1 MNDLVCLALGA
12 LLGTLGGQAPHG
24 LDTEPRVALVP
35 GSNET
40 PAPGSE
46 DDKSWLTA
54 QAGGTG
60 ILLGGGQGQGSQ
72 TDAGPS
78 QAGVVEP
85 AVIHIEEWRFPRFY
99 CGSPDVPPTPAACL
113 NDITQVGPVLR
124 TCVDGSQGQDPLF
137 RRQVDAAGLA
147 VTGWTQV
154 DDGCPQDDAAVV
166 LTSEEFRR
174 LPLAASVPTFQP
186 AGGRA
191 LVNKDLIVFTD
202 PAPQEL
208 STVILG
214 APVQVR
220 ATPVEFAWDFGDGSA
235 PLVTTDPGRPYPD
248 YSVAHLYA
256 SRGTFEVQ
264 LVTTWQGVY
273 QVAGAGPWLAVAGT
287 AQTTSAAYAVGI
299 EEARTYL
306 VQGSQG

>member
-1 MNDLVCLALGA
+1 MRR
-12 LLGTLGGQAPHG
+12 G
-24 LDTEPRVALVP
+24 L
-35 GSNET
+35 
-40 PAPGSE
+40 
-46 DDKSWLTA
+46 
-54 QAGGTG
+54 
-60 ILLGGGQGQGSQ
+60 
-72 TDAGPS
+72 
-78 QAGVVEP
+78 AGVVLALWLCSVPGLASVAMSIRVDKTIDVAAAGNEAVLNANEGGISVVPTVDP
-85 AVIHIEEWRFPRFY
+85 AVTTSIPTFVERRVPVVMCGTESDPSDTGAPCIDGVETFARSRVCADGSDALPPLWRRAV
-99 CGSPDVPPTPAACL
+99 DPATGL
-113 NDITQVGPVLR
+113 GVGPWVR
-124 TCVDGSQGQDPLF
+124 I
-137 RRQVDAAGLA
+137 
-147 VTGWTQV
+147 
-154 DDGCPQDDAAVV
+154 DDGYCPQDDAAVV

-191 LVNKDLIVFTD
+191 LVNKDLIVFAD

-214 APVQVR
+214 TPVQVR
-220 ATPVEFAWDFGDGSA
+220 ATPVEFVWDFGDGSA

-287 AQTTSAAYAVGI
+287 AQTTSATYAVGI